1 MSIGTKPQ
9 HHSLRSVPGGRWL
22 FVTLPPVGDSD
33 GAEVEM
39 VAADGRDGPEE
50 GAQEGAQE

>member
-9 HHSLRSVPGGRWL
+9 CHSLRSVPSGRWL

-50 GAQEGAQE
+50 GAQEGA